1 MVSRIA
7 VLLVGFAAFMGCGPT
22 LYQHRIPQQRP
33 AEMVYIGSQVAQ
45 LEADKLPKGK
55 VIYVELMLENG
66 ERVCGKLLRVNWR
79 TIEVSTGF
87 HVSSG
92 RPVARRDNQLSFV
105 KDGVLV
111 MRLWNEK

>member
-22 LYQHRIPQQRP
+22 LYQHRIPRQRP

-66 ERVCGKLLRVNWR
+66 ERVSGKLLRVNWR
-79 TIEVSTGF
+79 TIDVSTGF
-87 HVSSG
+87 SIRSG
-92 RPVARRDNQLSFV
+92 RPPVRRENQLSFM
-105 KDGVLV
+105 KDEVLA
-111 MRLWNEK
+111 MRLWNEN